1 MTPDSDKFARLG
13 RPSRVWAI
21 SALHCDVERLTAL
34 HDHIWPLIQPGD
46 RIVYLGNMIGHGPAL
61 FETIHE
67 LLTFRRSLIALPGML
82 ASDVVYLRGT
92 QEEMWQKLLQLQFA
106 PNPADVL
113 TWMLDQGVAPTLRA
127 YGGNPEVGIA
137 ATRDGAVQLTRW
149 TNDLRQTMRHA
160 PGHTSLF
167 SALRR
172 AAFDDSNTLLFVSA
186 GLDPQRPLAAQGD
199 SFWWGA
205 RGFNAIT
212 DPYEGFVRIVRGFD
226 PNGGG
231 IAVSDVTASLDGGTA
246 HGGGTVVC
254 ATIEADGTVSDI
266 LEV

>member
-13 RPSRVWAI
+13 RPFRVWAI
-21 SALHCDVERLTAL
+21 SAIHCDVARLTAL
-34 HDHIWPLIQPGD
+34 HDHVWPLIRPGD
-46 RIVYLGNMIGHGPAL
+46 RVVYLGNMIGRGPAL

-67 LLTFRRSLIALPGML
+67 LLTFRRALIALPGML

-127 YGGNPEVGIA
+127 YGGSPDNGLA
-137 ATRDGAVQLTRW
+137 AARDGAVQLTRW

-205 RGFNAIT
+205 RGFSAIT
-212 DPYEGFVRIVRGFD
+212 DPYEGFIRIVRGFD

-231 IAVSDVTASLDGGTA
+231 IDVSEVTASLDGGA
-246 HGGGTVVC
+246 GTVIC
-254 ATIEADGTVSDI
+254 AKVESDGTVSDI
-266 LEV
+266 MEV